1 MKVCEKCFLDNEIIG
16 FINARSTTLGPCDF
30 CDSENENL
38 IDVEELYDFF
48 QELFDNFQLKEDG
61 ETLTAKIQNNWS
73 LFGTDEL
80 AIRVMDY
87 ILPQLQTNIKNS
99 ENLVDFTEDI
109 RENVNYW
116 EILKNNIKWERRY
129 VTDIDYLTG
138 DLGWDSFLSDKVTLD
153 KNKEYFRARLHYKE
167 STVPYKPDEM
177 YAPPCVDSSAGR
189 ANPAGIPFLY
199 LCDNESTV
207 LYEIRAAFLDEVTIG
222 RFSLKDSIKE
232 EISIADFTQKPSV
245 FRLGEVDKSI
255 KSTLLKDLI
264 SRDLSKPMRRY
275 DSEIDY
281 IPTQF
286 ICEFIKV
293 FAGVHGIKF
302 RSSLHPEG
310 NNLVI
315 FDQNIMECKSVEK
328 VRVKNVII
336 ST

>member
-1 MKVCEKCFLDNEIIG
+1 
-16 FINARSTTLGPCDF
+16 
-30 CDSENENL
+30 
-38 IDVEELYDFF
+38 
-48 QELFDNFQLKEDG
+48 
-61 ETLTAKIQNNWS
+61 
-73 LFGTDEL
+73 
-80 AIRVMDY
+80 
-87 ILPQLQTNIKNS
+87 
-99 ENLVDFTEDI
+99 
-109 RENVNYW
+109 
-116 EILKNNIKWERRY
+116 
-129 VTDIDYLTG
+129 
-138 DLGWDSFLSDKVTLD
+138 
-153 KNKEYFRARLHYKE
+153 
-167 STVPYKPDEM
+167 M
-177 YAPPCVDSSAGR
+177 YAPPSVASSAGR

-199 LCDNESTV
+199 LCDNELTV

-222 RFSLKDSIKE
+222 RFSLKDSIEE
-232 EISIADFTQKPSV
+232 EIFIADFTQKPSV
-245 FRLGEVDKSI
+245 FRPGEVDKSI

-328 VRVKNVII
+328 VRVKNVVI